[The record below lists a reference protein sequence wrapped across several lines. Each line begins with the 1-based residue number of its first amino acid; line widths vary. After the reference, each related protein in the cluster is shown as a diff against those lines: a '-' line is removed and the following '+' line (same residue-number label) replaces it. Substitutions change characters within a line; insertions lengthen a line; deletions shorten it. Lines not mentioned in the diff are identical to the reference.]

1 MLLIDKIVNE
11 KLTKVERDIANYLLE
26 HRVSLSNLSTRDIAK
41 EVYCS
46 SSAVIRLAH
55 KLGYQGYNQLKE
67 QLQRLSF
74 FQPKHLPVLL
84 LP

>member
-1 MLLIDKIVNE
+1 MLLIDKIANE

-26 HRVSLSNLSTRDIAK
+26 HRASLSNLSTRDIAK

-55 KLGYQGYNQLKE
+55 KLGYQGYNQLK
-67 QLQRLSF
+67 
-74 FQPKHLPVLL
+74 
-84 LP
+84 